1 MHPTIKAVIFDM
13 DGVLIDSE
21 PLWRTA
27 MVKGFKQFGMTVTE
41 EECKTTMGRRINE
54 VVNYWVNIHSVNP
67 LKSPEIEKTIIEVL
81 LNLIEKEGEAIAG
94 VIDLLNF
101 CKSKHLKI
109 GLATSSSELLM
120 QTVLN
125 KLQIKNHFNS
135 VVSAQNLKY
144 GKPNPEVFLICAEN
158 LGVNP
163 TECVVIED
171 SINGAIAAKAA
182 QMHLIVVPDAN
193 SLNPEK
199 FSIADYNL
207 DNMNEVLNLFKTHF

>member
-1 MHPTIKAVIFDM
+1 MHTIIKAVIFDM

-21 PLWRTA
+21 PLWRRA

-81 LNLIEKEGEAIAG
+81 LNLIENEGKAISG
-94 VIDLLNF
+94 VLDLLNF
-101 CKSKHLKI
+101 CKNKQLKI

-120 QTVLN
+120 QKVLN
-125 KLQIKNHFNS
+125 KLQIKNYFNS

-144 GKPNPEVFLICAEN
+144 GKPNPEVFLTCAEN

-163 TECVVIED
+163 SECVVIED

-182 QMHLIVVPDAN
+182 QMQLIVVPDAN

-207 DNMNEVLNLFKTHF
+207 NTMNEVLNLFKSHF

>member
-81 LNLIEKEGEAIAG
+81 LNLIEKEGEAMAG

-101 CKSKHLKI
+101 CKSKQLKI

-163 TECVVIED
+163 SECIVIED

>member
-27 MVKGFKQFGMTVTE
+27 MVKGFKQFDMTVTE

-81 LNLIEKEGEAIAG
+81 LNLIENEGKAMAG
-94 VIDLLNF
+94 VLDLLNF
-101 CKSKHLKI
+101 CKNKHLKI

-163 TECVVIED
+163 SECIVIED

>member
-27 MVKGFKQFGMTVTE
+27 MVKGFKQFGMTITE

-94 VIDLLNF
+94 VLDLLNF
-101 CKSKHLKI
+101 CKNKHLKI

-163 TECVVIED
+163 SECIVIED

-207 DNMNEVLNLFKTHF
+207 DNMNEVLNLFKNHF

>member
-27 MVKGFKQFGMTVTE
+27 MVKGFKQFGMTITE

-94 VIDLLNF
+94 VLDLLNF
-101 CKSKHLKI
+101 CKNKHLKI

-163 TECVVIED
+163 SECIVIED

>member
-1 MHPTIKAVIFDM
+1 MHTIIKAVIFDM

-21 PLWRTA
+21 PLWRRA

-81 LNLIEKEGEAIAG
+81 LNLIENEGKAISG
-94 VIDLLNF
+94 VLDLLNF
-101 CKSKHLKI
+101 CKNKQLKI

-125 KLQIKNHFNS
+125 KLQIKNYFNS

-163 TECVVIED
+163 SECIVIED